1 MQIKRLRDI
10 AINASHAVSLVI
22 LLVIAAAAGFILETE
37 KESLLESA
45 RNRAEVFSKRSAAA
59 LFPKKDAFA
68 LHFLVNTVMLEK
80 MLVYASVTDQSGLIL
95 SHSDPERIGETD
107 GSPQGLA
114 ARGAKA
120 PLELTCHGGD
130 GLKYYYFS
138 SPIMVGAR
146 RLGTAAVAISSDS
159 LGRQMAATRR
169 QIVFVFLAALAA
181 MLLLGQLRALQ
192 RAERRGAALKSAM
205 VHTVSHEFNNALT
218 AIDAAVFLLEEGEAG
233 ELSEQRRE
241 LYWVLDAERKS
252 LRRYVQN
259 ILNEGRMEAGRFKL
273 QKAPLALRD
282 LVAAVTRTM
291 EGLMGQKKLKFSLEM
306 PEAPVMVSA
315 DKEAV
320 SLVVSNLL
328 GNAVKYTPQGGGI
341 SVRLAPDAEKKGY
354 VTFYAENDGPGL
366 KPEELARL
374 KESFYRTEDG
384 KAAASGFGL
393 GLRISNEMLALHG
406 GELSIKSVPGKN
418 SCFYFSLPIIRPETG
433 RA

>member
-1 MQIKRLRDI
+1 MPLKRFRDI
-10 AINASHAVSLVI
+10 AISVSHALSLAMLVI
-22 LLVIAAAAGFILETE
+22 IAAAAGFILEAE
-37 KESLLESA
+37 KHGLLDSA
-45 RNRAEVFSKRSAAA
+45 RTRADIFSKRSAAA
-59 LFPKKDAFA
+59 LFPKKDAFS
-68 LHFLVNTVMLEK
+68 LHFLVNTVMLER

-107 GSPQGLA
+107 GSPEGIA

-120 PLELTCHGGD
+120 PLQLTYQGGD

-138 SPIMVGAR
+138 SPISVGAR
-146 RLGTAAVAISSDS
+146 RLGTAALALNSDS
-159 LGRQMAATRR
+159 LSGQLAGTRR
-169 QIVFVFLAALAA
+169 QLIFVFLAALAA

-192 RAERRGAALKSAM
+192 RAERRSAALKSAM

-233 ELSEQRRE
+233 ELPEPRRE
-241 LYWVLDAERKS
+241 LYWVLDSERKS

-282 LVAAVTRTM
+282 LVAAAARTM

-320 SLVVSNLL
+320 SLVVSNLI
-328 GNAVKYTPQGGGI
+328 GNAVKYTPPGGGI
-341 SVRLAPDAEKKGY
+341 SVRLAPGAEKKDF
-354 VTFYAENDGPGL
+354 VTFYVENDGPGL

-374 KESFYRTEDG
+374 KESFYRTEGG

-393 GLRISNEMLALHG
+393 GLRISDEMLALHG
-406 GELSIKSVPGKN
+406 SELFIKSVPGKN
-418 SCFYFSLPIIRPETG
+418 SCFYFSLPVIQPEAG
-433 RA
+433 RS